1 MWARSGRRL
10 GNTLRGTNH
19 WVNQVP
25 SDARTCRART
35 LRKGGTV
42 ATSTSV
48 RDDRTYVDAEGITI
62 HYYVWAAK
70 KPRAVIQVVHGLGE
84 HAARYEWLAG
94 KLTAAGYTVY
104 ADDHRGHGQTGL
116 EQTGGDHSKLGKL
129 GPGGMP
135 ATLESVHQLT
145 DMIRDENPG
154 LPLVLLGHSWG
165 SFLAQ
170 ILVNRYSNEYDAVIL
185 SGSALRMLGQTNTG
199 DLNAKYTHL
208 GSTGYEWLSRDP
220 AVVATAAADP
230 LMFVANGM
238 KLFGIRDSLRL
249 LGKPAK
255 KIEHDLPVLIQ
266 VGSNDVVGGVKSNEL
281 LAQAYLTRSGLSDV
295 ELIVYTGAQ
304 HEIFNETN
312 KDEVVADTLA
322 WLADRVA

>member
-1 MWARSGRRL
+1 MITYTAARQDKS
-10 GNTLRGTNH
+10 
-19 WVNQVP
+19 
-25 SDARTCRART
+25 
-35 LRKGGTV
+35 
-42 ATSTSV
+42 
-48 RDDRTYVDAEGITI
+48 YVDAEGVTI
-62 HYYVWAAK
+62 HYYLWKAAK
-70 KPRAVIQVVHGLGE
+70 ARAVIQLVHGLGE
-84 HAARYEWLAG
+84 YASRYEWLAQQFV
-94 KLTAAGYTVY
+94 AAGYTVY
-104 ADDHRGHGQTGL
+104 ADDHRGHGETGV
-116 EQTGGDHSKLGKL
+116 EQHGGDLTKLGKL
-129 GPGGMP
+129 GPGGMR

-145 DMIRDENPG
+145 GMIHHDNPA

-170 ILVNRYSNEYDAVIL
+170 MLIDQHSDEYEAVIL
-185 SGSALRMLGQTNTG
+185 SGSALRAFGHTNTG
-199 DLNAKYTHL
+199 DLNATYKHL

-238 KLFGIRDSLRL
+238 KLFGIADSLRL

-255 KIEHDLPVLIQ
+255 GIEHDLPLLIQ

-281 LAQAYLTRSGLSDV
+281 LAEAYLARGGLSDV
-295 ELIVYTGAQ
+295 ELVVYTGAQ

>member
-1 MWARSGRRL
+1 M
-10 GNTLRGTNH
+10 
-19 WVNQVP
+19 
-25 SDARTCRART
+25 
-35 LRKGGTV
+35 
-42 ATSTSV
+42 ATPTSA

-70 KPRAVIQVVHGLGE
+70 KPRAVVQIAHGLGE
-84 HAARYEWLAG
+84 YAARYEWLAG
-94 KLTAAGYTVY
+94 KLNAAGYTVY

-116 EQTGGDHSKLGKL
+116 GQTGGDHSKLGKL
-129 GPGGMP
+129 GAGGMP
-135 ATLESVHQLT
+135 ATVEAVHQLT
-145 DMIRDENPG
+145 GKIRAGNPG
-154 LPLVLLGHSWG
+154 LPIILLGHSWG

-170 ILVNRYSNEYDAVIL
+170 ILVDKYSEEYAAVIL
-185 SGSALRMLGQTNTG
+185 SGSALRVFGQTNTG
-199 DLNAKYTHL
+199 DLNAKYKHL

-238 KLFGIRDSLRL
+238 KLFGILDSLRL

-255 KIEHDLPVLIQ
+255 NIAHDLPVLIQ
-266 VGSNDVVGGVKSNEL
+266 VGSEDVVGGVVSNEL

-295 ELIVYTGAQ
+295 QLIVYTGAQ

-322 WLADRVA
+322 WLADRVK

>member
-1 MWARSGRRL
+1 M
-10 GNTLRGTNH
+10 
-19 WVNQVP
+19 
-25 SDARTCRART
+25 
-35 LRKGGTV
+35 
-42 ATSTSV
+42 ATSSSA
-48 RDDRTYVDAEGITI
+48 RDDRTYQDAEGITI
-62 HYYVWAAK
+62 HYYVWVAK
-70 KPRAVIQVVHGLGE
+70 KPRAVIQLAHGLGE

-94 KLTAAGYTVY
+94 QLTAAGYTVY

-116 EQTGGDHSKLGKL
+116 DQYGGDHAKLGKL
-129 GPGGMP
+129 GAGGMR
-135 ATLESVHQLT
+135 ATVESVHQLT
-145 DMIRDENPG
+145 GIIRAENAG
-154 LPLVLLGHSWG
+154 LPLILLGHSWG

-170 ILVNRYSNEYDAVIL
+170 ILVNKYSEEYNAVIL

-199 DLNAKYTHL
+199 DLNAKYKHL
-208 GSTGYEWLSRDP
+208 GSSGYEWLSRDP
-220 AVVATAAADP
+220 AVVAAAAADP

-238 KLFGIRDSLRL
+238 KLFGILDSLRL

-255 KIEHDLPVLIQ
+255 SIEHDLPVLIQ

-281 LAQAYLTRSGLSDV
+281 LAEAYLTRSGLSDV

-322 WLADRVA
+322 WLADHVA